1 MVIRT
6 RTMTDLNP
14 ENLVKLDPEVAKDP
28 MVREICE
35 KLINRSNMGIKK
47 YGNTMADM
55 NKQVIPLL
63 EDCIEE
69 GLDLVV
75 YCYKAKK
82 KIEKA
87 IDEFRRRTNPF
98 EK

>member
-1 MVIRT
+1 MSEDSGIICG
-6 RTMTDLNP
+6 
-14 ENLVKLDPEVAKDP
+14 
-28 MVREICE
+28 EICE